1 MPNSLTDHMAGVLLV
16 HGYTSTPQSV
26 DGLAAALV
34 GAGFDVEVPLLPGHG
49 TTVEDLDRRRWGEW
63 TAAVDEAWANLAARH
78 PRAVVAGLSMGG
90 TLATWLAATRPPAL
104 AGLATLNPMIDP
116 PAASFR
122 ELLRAFLAD
131 GHMCLPGPA
140 NDVSEPGAREVAYP
154 LWPIEPMLSL
164 FEAQDDL
171 LGRLA
176 QVTCPTLIVT
186 SGHDHV
192 VPPVSSD
199 MLAAGV
205 TGPVERIVLERSFH
219 LATLDVERDVLEA
232 AVVAF
237 ARRVCELA

>member
-1 MPNSLTDHMAGVLLV
+1 
-16 HGYTSTPQSV
+16 
-26 DGLAAALV
+26 
-34 GAGFDVEVPLLPGHG
+34 
-49 TTVEDLDRRRWGEW
+49 
-63 TAAVDEAWANLAARH
+63 
-78 PRAVVAGLSMGG
+78 
-90 TLATWLAATRPPAL
+90 
-104 AGLATLNPMIDP
+104 
-116 PAASFR
+116 
-122 ELLRAFLAD
+122 
-131 GHMCLPGPA
+131 
-140 NDVSEPGAREVAYP
+140 
-154 LWPIEPMLSL
+154 MLSL

-205 TGPVERIVLERSFH
+205 AGPVERVVLERSFH

>member
-1 MPNSLTDHMAGVLLV
+1 
-16 HGYTSTPQSV
+16 
-26 DGLAAALV
+26 
-34 GAGFDVEVPLLPGHG
+34 
-49 TTVEDLDRRRWGEW
+49 
-63 TAAVDEAWANLAARH
+63 
-78 PRAVVAGLSMGG
+78 MGG

-104 AGLATLNPMIDP
+104 AGLACLNPMIDP
-116 PAASFR
+116 PAESFR
-122 ELLRAFLAD
+122 ELHAGVRGRRPCLRARARPTT
-131 GHMCLPGPA
+131 CPSPAPGR
-140 NDVSEPGAREVAYP
+140 SAYP

-205 TGPVERIVLERSFH
+205 TGPVERVVLERSFH

-237 ARRVCELA
+237 ARRVCELG